1 MLKLRAWLVQSI
13 RRGRCLD
20 PRAAIVAVKVA
31 DCLFCTGELCVLFA
45 SSGSCVEVLRR
56 HVGLS
61 SDPRKRAIRQRCVCR
76 ACLLKFE
83 ISQHLCAVVLC
94 ASRRRHEEGT
104 RAAASARR
112 AFLNEGASAAARVI
126 CLMLS
131 RRSGG
136 CIAQFQ
142 LAL

>member
-76 ACLLKFE
+76 ACLLKYRNTYAL
-83 ISQHLCAVVLC
+83 LCC
-94 ASRRRHEEGT
+94 ARVDDGT
-104 RAAASARR
+104 RR
-112 AFLNEGASAAARVI
+112 ALVQRQVRGVRF
-126 CLMLS
+126 
-131 RRSGG
+131 
-136 CIAQFQ
+136 
-142 LAL
+142 